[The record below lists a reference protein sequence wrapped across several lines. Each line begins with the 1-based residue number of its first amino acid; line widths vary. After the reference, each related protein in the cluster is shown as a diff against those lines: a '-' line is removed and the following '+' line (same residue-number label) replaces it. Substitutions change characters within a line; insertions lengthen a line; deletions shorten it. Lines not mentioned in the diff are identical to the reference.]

1 MAKLVLLSELIALV
15 AIPILAARNRSARR
29 GLQWTL
35 MLFIMF
41 SLLYGVL
48 LRFVYPRLL

>member
-1 MAKLVLLSELIALV
+1 MAKLVLLSEMIALIA
-15 AIPILAARNRSARR
+15 IPVLAARNRSARR

-35 MLFIMF
+35 LLFGCF
-41 SLLYGVL
+41 SVFYVFL